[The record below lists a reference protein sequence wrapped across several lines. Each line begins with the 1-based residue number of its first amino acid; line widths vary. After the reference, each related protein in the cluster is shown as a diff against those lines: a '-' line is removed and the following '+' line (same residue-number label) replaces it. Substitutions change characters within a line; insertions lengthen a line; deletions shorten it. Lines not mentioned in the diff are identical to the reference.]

1 MQQVSSA
8 ALQLSHRSRRG
19 FSVARPDLAGAFRTV

>member
-8 ALQLSHRSRRG
+8 ALQLSHRSRGG
-19 FSVARPDLAGAFRTV
+19 FSVTRRDLAGAFRTV